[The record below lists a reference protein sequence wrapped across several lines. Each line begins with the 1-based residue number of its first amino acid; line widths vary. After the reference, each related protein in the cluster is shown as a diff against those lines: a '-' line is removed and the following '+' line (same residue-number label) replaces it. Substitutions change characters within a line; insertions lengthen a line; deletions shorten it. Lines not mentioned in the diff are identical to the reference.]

1 MTYNEYK
8 ELTTTTDIRN
18 KTATVNLR
26 LMCSICGI
34 LEEIEELEDTTWDL
48 IANKVSNDLE
58 EIEELEDITWGLI
71 VNKISNDI
79 NVLSECS
86 DVLWYIAS
94 IAIETGITMEE
105 LQIRKLPIDNKFTN
119 PAKILKKT
127 YRDFNGIMPDM
138 YKQQLWDYLAFIL
151 QCILPAYVDVEQ
163 AMIYNIIKL
172 QKRKENN
179 TIQGDGDTR

>member
-1 MTYNEYK
+1 MTYNEYQ
-8 ELTTTTDIRN
+8 ELTATTDIRN

-34 LEEIEELEDTTWDL
+34 LEELEELEDTAWDL
-48 IANKVSNDLE
+48 SVNEVPNDL
-58 EIEELEDITWGLI
+58 
-71 VNKISNDI
+71 

-94 IAIETGITMEE
+94 IGIETGITMEE
-105 LQIRKLPIDNKFTN
+105 LRLRELPVNNKFTN

-151 QCILPAYVDVEQ
+151 QCILPAYADVEQ
-163 AMIYNIIKL
+163 AMEYNIIKL
-172 QKRKENN
+172 QNRKANG
-179 TIQGDGDTR
+179 TIRGEGSRR

>member
-1 MTYNEYK
+1 MTYNEYQ
-8 ELTTTTDIRN
+8 ELTKTTDVRN
-18 KTATVNLR
+18 ATATVNLR

-34 LEEIEELEDTTWDL
+34 LEELEELEDTAWDL
-48 IANKVSNDLE
+48 SVNEVSNDL
-58 EIEELEDITWGLI
+58 
-71 VNKISNDI
+71 

-94 IAIETGITMEE
+94 IAIETDVTMEE
-105 LQIRKLPIDNKFTN
+105 LRTRELPINNKFTN

-138 YKQQLWDYLAFIL
+138 YKEQLWDYLAFIL

-172 QKRKENN
+172 QKRKENG